1 MSRLSKRDYAALIAR
16 LFFGGLMLTHGWPK
30 LMKVIAGDW
39 TFADPLQIGVEL
51 SLGLTVFAEVI
62 CSIALIIGWK
72 MRWFVIPLIITM
84 VVAAFVVHG
93 ADSLSDKEPALLYLG
108 GFIVLAL
115 LGPGKISLDK
125 V

>member
-1 MSRLSKRDYAALIAR
+1 MTRLSNKDYAALIAR
-16 LFFGGLMLTHGWPK
+16 LFFGGLMLSHGWPK

-51 SLGLTVFAEVI
+51 SLGLTVFAEVF

-84 VVAAFVVHG
+84 IVAAFIVHG
-93 ADSLSDKEPALLYLG
+93 PDPLSKKEPALLFLG
-108 GFIVLAL
+108 GYIVLAL
-115 LGPGKISLDK
+115 LGPGKISLDRG
-125 V
+125 